1 MRWFGRLVALT
12 TLLLLVTAI
21 PLVAQTRLPRV
32 LVLEDSLHGTEEQE
46 IRRPVA
52 LAAASAEEIAVA
64 DAHGPRLLL
73 FHKVGVT
80 WQLDQSVPLPGAPVG
95 MAYDGSRYVV
105 SMRARKGLVAFEGP
119 QLLQR
124 RIGLPKDV
132 EPGPLAA
139 WPDGRLLVYD
149 YVGRRALELSSEG
162 LLKAIVEIDGRVTAL
177 ATRPDGGFFA
187 ALGQEA
193 TVLRY
198 GASRQLSSVWEIP
211 GVEPVPAW
219 PAALAVEL
227 GGDVLIVDRHVSR
240 LLVLDVGGKPVGIG
254 SRRGWERGLLLFPN
268 AIARLGEERFLVS
281 DTGNGRVQIFR
292 RTDNDTTP

>member
-1 MRWFGRLVALT
+1 MRCFGRLVT
-12 TLLLLVTAI
+12 MMTLLSCVTAV
-21 PLVAQTRLPRV
+21 PLVAQTRVSRV

-73 FHKVGVT
+73 FHKVGVS

-95 MAYDGSRYVV
+95 MAHDGSRYVV
-105 SMRARKGLVAFEGP
+105 AMRERKGLVAFEGP
-119 QLLQR
+119 NLLQR

-132 EPGPLAA
+132 EIGPIAA
-139 WPDGRLLVYD
+139 WPDGRLLAYD
-149 YVGRRALELSSEG
+149 YVGQRVIELSPDG
-162 LLKAIVEIDGRVTAL
+162 LLKGIVEIDGRVTGL
-177 ATRPDGGFFA
+177 ATAPSGGFYV

-198 GASRQLSSVWEIP
+198 DAGRQLSSAWEIP
-211 GVEPVPAW
+211 GVGPVAAW
-219 PAALAVEL
+219 PVALAVEP
-227 GGDVLIVDRHVSR
+227 GGDVLIADRHASR

-254 SRRGWERGLLLFPN
+254 SRRGWERGLLLLPN
-268 AIARLGEERFLVS
+268 AIARLGEGRILVS

-292 RTDNDTTP
+292 RTDSDTTP